1 LSHSALTRARES
13 IACVS
18 TGLCFGGEDAPH
30 RRSGV
35 TRPVRRHK
43 GRTGLTSPRALRIL
57 SADSLMRKLVQVE
70 DAKSLLEVAKEWGVW
85 KWLMEKKRVRRTADI
100 AWEAFDEL
108 EKDVRSAWSDDL
120 NKAYAELAAEAEV
133 KEGGAPAKRKYEK
146 ARKEAADVDPKIKAL
161 AQKQKEIDDEAW
173 RVRMQAEDM
182 FDEAEKRLS
191 TSMAREASQVAI
203 DAYNLREKA
212 VRKAESAARAK
223 VG

>member
-1 LSHSALTRARES
+1 
-13 IACVS
+13 V
-18 TGLCFGGEDAPH
+18 
-30 RRSGV
+30 
-35 TRPVRRHK
+35 RP
-43 GRTGLTSPRALRIL
+43 L
-57 SADSLMRKLVQVE
+57 SA
-70 DAKSLLEVAKEWGVW
+70 
-85 KWLMEKKRVRRTADI
+85 
-100 AWEAFDEL
+100 
-108 EKDVRSAWSDDL
+108 
-120 NKAYAELAAEAEV
+120 
-133 KEGGAPAKRKYEK
+133 KYEK

-212 VRKAESAARAK
+212 VRKAETAARAK